1 LVFNHYK
8 LKTKHKIWLYE
19 NGNPVLSLSP
29 IFLARPLLA
38 NIETL
43 NKGEN
48 HLKFDLQEV
57 SAGVYFIKIA
67 GEKSVSIHK
76 LLNL

>member
-1 LVFNHYK
+1 
-8 LKTKHKIWLYE
+8 
-19 NGNPVLSLSP
+19 
-29 IFLARPLLA
+29 LA

-43 NKGEN
+43 NKGGN